1 MWLSVAATSPLI
13 PPQVVAAVVALLVR
27 WRWRWRRW
35 CHAPRAHA
43 LVVAPSPQYEREA
56 SAPFATEAAMR
67 VRNDTMASVEA
78 QLLALNV
85 EKEQVSLR
93 GVPATA
99 LALAF

>member
-1 MWLSVAATSPLI
+1 
-13 PPQVVAAVVALLVR
+13 
-27 WRWRWRRW
+27 
-35 CHAPRAHA
+35 
-43 LVVAPSPQYEREA
+43 
-56 SAPFATEAAMR
+56 MR